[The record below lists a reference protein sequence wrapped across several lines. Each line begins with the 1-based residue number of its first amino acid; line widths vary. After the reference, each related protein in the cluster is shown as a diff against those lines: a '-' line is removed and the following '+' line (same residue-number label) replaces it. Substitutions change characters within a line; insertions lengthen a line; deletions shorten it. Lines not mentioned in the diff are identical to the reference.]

1 MLLIPDLYA
10 LDIDLD
16 LPDRA
21 PGKARSSV
29 DPQGAEYI
37 TTLQQAR
44 HLEIERA
51 RAEWR
56 GKKRNLGG
64 IGKNEGGVG
73 CSPRRG
79 HPAVAVVEAAEL
91 SSQHPF
97 PQGQT

>member
-56 GKKRNLGG
+56 VKERSLV
-64 IGKNEGGVG
+64 II
-73 CSPRRG
+73 
-79 HPAVAVVEAAEL
+79 A
-91 SSQHPF
+91 
-97 PQGQT
+97 